1 MMVNIYM
8 ATSLK
13 SPKRQNGVV
22 GYVLEAEGH
31 EDHTLTQFGR
41 VINVTRNQSELIN
54 LVHAL
59 NRINTSTEVT
69 IWSDNAYIQAT
80 VENGWLKQWSENG
93 WKTQKDKYA
102 ANFEQWKQVLE
113 KLEELGGITPQ
124 FRTGEHHKFKNYL
137 ETEVE
142 RREKRYV

>member
-1 MMVNIYM
+1 MVNVYL

-13 SPKRQNGVV
+13 SPRRQNGVV
-22 GYVLEAEGH
+22 GYILEAEGH

-41 VINVTRNQSELIN
+41 VINVTKNQSLLLDLI
-54 LVHAL
+54 HAL

-69 IWSDNAYIQAT
+69 IWSDNAYIQST

-93 WKTQKDKYA
+93 WKTHKDKYA
-102 ANFEQWKQVLE
+102 ANYEEWKKITE
-113 KLEELGGITPQ
+113 RLEELGGIVRQ

>member
-1 MMVNIYM
+1 MVNIYL

-13 SPKRQNGVV
+13 SPRRQNGVV
-22 GYVLEAEGH
+22 GYILEAEGH

-41 VINVTRNQSELIN
+41 VINVTKNQSLLLDLI
-54 LVHAL
+54 HAL

-69 IWSDNAYIQAT
+69 IWSDNAYIQST

-93 WKTQKDKYA
+93 WKTHKDKYA
-102 ANFEQWKQVLE
+102 ANYEEWKKITE
-113 KLEELGGITPQ
+113 RLEELGGIVPR
-124 FRTGEHHKFKNYL
+124 FRTGEHHKFKRYL

>member
-1 MMVNIYM
+1 MVNVYL

-13 SPKRQNGVV
+13 SPRRQNGVV
-22 GYVLEAEGH
+22 GYILEAEGH

-41 VINVTRNQSELIN
+41 VINVTKNQSLLLDLI
-54 LVHAL
+54 HAL

-69 IWSDNAYIQAT
+69 IWSDNAYIQST

-102 ANFEQWKQVLE
+102 ANYEQWKKIAE
-113 KLEELGGITPQ
+113 RLEELGGIVPQ

>member
-1 MMVNIYM
+1 MVNIYL

-13 SPKRQNGVV
+13 SPRRQNGVV
-22 GYVLEAEGH
+22 GYILEAEGH

-41 VINVTRNQSELIN
+41 VINVTKNQSLLLDLI
-54 LVHAL
+54 HAL

-69 IWSDNAYIQAT
+69 IWSDNAYIQST

-102 ANFEQWKQVLE
+102 ANYEQWKKITE
-113 KLEELGGITPQ
+113 RLEELGGIVPQ

>member
-1 MMVNIYM
+1 MVNVYL

-13 SPKRQNGVV
+13 SPRRQNGVV
-22 GYVLEAEGH
+22 GYILEAEGH

-41 VINVTRNQSELIN
+41 VINVTKNQSLLLDLI
-54 LVHAL
+54 HAL

-69 IWSDNAYIQAT
+69 IWSDNAYIQST

-93 WKTQKDKYA
+93 WKTHKDKYA
-102 ANFEQWKQVLE
+102 ANYEEWKKITE
-113 KLEELGGITPQ
+113 RLEELGGIVPQ

>member
-1 MMVNIYM
+1 MVNIYL

-13 SPKRQNGVV
+13 SPRRQNGVV
-22 GYVLEAEGH
+22 GYILEAEGH

-41 VINVTRNQSELIN
+41 VINVTKNQSLLLDLI
-54 LVHAL
+54 HAL

-69 IWSDNAYIQAT
+69 IWSDNAYIQST

-93 WKTQKDKYA
+93 WKTHKDKYA
-102 ANFEQWKQVLE
+102 ANYEEWKKITE
-113 KLEELGGITPQ
+113 RLEELGGIVPQ

-137 ETEVE
+137 EAEVE

>member
-1 MMVNIYM
+1 MVNIYL

-13 SPKRQNGVV
+13 SPRRQNGVV
-22 GYVLEAEGH
+22 GYILEAEGH

-41 VINVTRNQSELIN
+41 VINVTKNQSLLLDLI
-54 LVHAL
+54 HAL

-69 IWSDNAYIQAT
+69 IWSDNAYIQST

-93 WKTQKDKYA
+93 WKTQKDKYT
-102 ANFEQWKQVLE
+102 ANYEQWKKITE
-113 KLEELGGITPQ
+113 RLEELGGIVPQ

>member
-1 MMVNIYM
+1 MVNIYL

-13 SPKRQNGVV
+13 SPRRQNGVV
-22 GYVLEAEGH
+22 GYILEAEGH

-41 VINVTRNQSELIN
+41 VINVTKNQSLLLDLI
-54 LVHAL
+54 HAL

-69 IWSDNAYIQAT
+69 IWSDNAYIQST

-93 WKTQKDKYA
+93 WKTHKDKYA
-102 ANFEQWKQVLE
+102 ANYEEWKKITE
-113 KLEELGGITPQ
+113 RLEELGGIVPQ

>member
-1 MMVNIYM
+1 MVNVYL

-13 SPKRQNGVV
+13 SPRRQNGVV
-22 GYVLEAEGH
+22 GYILEAEGH

-41 VINVTRNQSELIN
+41 VINVTKNQSLLLDLI
-54 LVHAL
+54 HAL

-69 IWSDNAYIQAT
+69 IWSDNAYIQST

-102 ANFEQWKQVLE
+102 ANCEQWKKIAE
-113 KLEELGGITPQ
+113 RLEELGGIVPQ